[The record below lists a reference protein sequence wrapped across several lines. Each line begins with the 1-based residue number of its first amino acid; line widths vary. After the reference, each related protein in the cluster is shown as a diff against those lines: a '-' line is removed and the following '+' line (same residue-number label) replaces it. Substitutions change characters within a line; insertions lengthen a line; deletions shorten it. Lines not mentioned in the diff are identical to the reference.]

1 VHGPDRRAACIAP
14 PHHQALLSQEREKRA
29 ADRAGRVRAER
40 ELAAARLELAAAQA
54 AAAAAAGGGA
64 HMQQVSGTAAVFPL
78 VPIGT
83 LRSCFDSRCVD
94 DARWMIHHPTSP
106 PPLLRPSITHSH
118 APSINHLST
127 PLEQHT
133 HTHTHVPTLTAH
145 AARERPASRTLCQQ
159 HGRSCGWDQACLLPV
174 WMVSLSLVMY
184 GSFTAFMPTPTWPS
198 CWQPA
203 LRGGLACASRH
214 EWGCHAWAA
223 QSAACWQP
231 AARIDQCR

>member
-1 VHGPDRRAACIAP
+1 MFTLLQTTQPKTPSPDTPPDCIAP
-14 PHHQALLSQEREKRA
+14 HRSQALVAKGRERRA
-29 ADRAGRVRAER
+29 ADRAGRGRAER

-133 HTHTHVPTLTAH
+133 HTHTRANTHCT
-145 AARERPASRTLCQQ
+145 
-159 HGRSCGWDQACLLPV
+159 RSTGTP
-174 WMVSLSLVMY
+174 SY
-184 GSFTAFMPTPTWPS
+184 TPTNLPTKRKRPIAVEGVGRKQHI
-198 CWQPA
+198 QPKN
-203 LRGGLACASRH
+203 
-214 EWGCHAWAA
+214 
-223 QSAACWQP
+223 
-231 AARIDQCR
+231 